1 MNNLSMIRYDLTE
14 DVALDAQKVIGPDTP
29 VEVFADFAT
38 KAIKEEYG
46 VDPVS
51 FSVEVDFEDGHL
63 DIYDIK
69 I

>member
-1 MNNLSMIRYDLTE
+1 MNNLLTLRYDLDE
-14 DVALDAQKVIGPDTP
+14 IILKDLHPIDRHTP

-38 KAIKEEYG
+38 KAIKEEYE
-46 VDPVS
+46 VDPIS
-51 FSVEVDFEDGHL
+51 FEVEIDFEDGHL

>member
-1 MNNLSMIRYDLTE
+1 MNNLLILRYNLDEVILKDLHPI
-14 DVALDAQKVIGPDTP
+14 DQHTP
-29 VEVFADFAT
+29 VELFAEFAE

-46 VDPVS
+46 VDPIS
-51 FSVEVDFEDGHL
+51 FEVEIDFEDGHL